1 MLRFLNPLRLSR
13 TDRSGLRRA
22 TPAPTSRPSLEGLED
37 RVVPAGLPI
46 NPGLAPGLF
55 APITH
60 QAQNSVIPITIS
72 GITNQAGQLVAQG
85 LVGVN
90 PFTAP
95 ITLSNAANSTATTPI
110 LDLHIDPIH
119 LSLLGLNVD
128 TSAICVNISAQSG
141 PGNLLGNLLTNVSHL
156 LDQGTSLGDILG
168 GLTTTQLNQLTGGL
182 TSILNGVFGRLTSPS
197 ALSTPTAAAGTTT
210 DILHLSLG
218 PINLNLLG
226 LQVSVDNCNNGPV
239 TLDVSATSGSGNLL
253 GNLLTDVSHLLDNTP
268 LGTHAVDHL
277 FARLAGDVLSLG
289 PVDLK
294 LLGLEVSV
302 DDCHNGP
309 VTLDVSAT
317 SGAGNLLGNLLTGV
331 SHLLDNTPLGTHA
344 VDRVFERLVDNVLML
359 I

>member
-1 MLRFLNPLRLSR
+1 MLRFLNPLRQSR

-22 TPAPTSRPSLEGLED
+22 APVPTCRPTLEGLED
-37 RVVPAGLPI
+37 RVVPAAPAI
-46 NPGLAPGLF
+46 HPGLAPGLF
-55 APITH
+55 APLVH
-60 QAQNSVIPITIS
+60 QAHNSVVPLTIT
-72 GITNQAGQLVAQG
+72 GITNQAGQLFAQG
-85 LVGVN
+85 LIGIN
-90 PFTAP
+90 PFTVP
-95 ITLSNAANSTATTPI
+95 ITLSNAANSTASTPI

-128 TSAICVNISAQSG
+128 TSAICITISAQSG
-141 PGNLLGNLLTNVSHL
+141 PGHLLGNLLTSVSHL
-156 LDQGTSLGDILG
+156 LDQNLSLGSILN
-168 GLTTTQLNQLTGGL
+168 GLTTTQLNHLTGGL
-182 TSILNGVFGRLTSPS
+182 TSLLNGVLGRLTSPS
-197 ALSTPTAAAGTTT
+197 ALSTPAAASGSTT
-210 DILHLSLG
+210 DILH
-218 PINLNLLG
+218 
-226 LQVSVDNCNNGPV
+226 
-239 TLDVSATSGSGNLL
+239 
-253 GNLLTDVSHLLDNTP
+253 
-268 LGTHAVDHL
+268 
-277 FARLAGDVLSLG
+277 LSLG